1 MFNQSVVSSSVQNQ
15 FPAFYQDQYPT
26 LVKFLQNYYE
36 FLESNGNPIDL
47 INGLL
52 DITDID
58 TYAEIDL
65 KASTKE
71 PISITDTEISVIG
84 HVKFPRTDGLIK
96 IDDEVILYKEREYI
110 TDEFNVYKITVFKG
124 CVRGYTYNDLTY
136 EDGFIPN
143 IKTEPAKHIA
153 SSVVLNQS
161 FSYLLYFLDK
171 LRQQFLVNYPQNS
184 LVENKDKLNFNLIL
198 KKIKDF
204 YLAKGTPKGI
214 EFYFKYLFQNVPEI
228 SNYKSQILAPSDA
241 IYQTKFIV
249 RTESLDNYYIP
260 DLVDETLVQNGNEFN
275 VQTVE
280 NNFAASSQVYEL
292 EVSNGQ
298 NIVPTQFAII
308 TQYIINNRLYVD
320 TTFGFP
326 EAGFLRVGNDI
337 VEYSRKEYNYFE
349 LKEIPDFYAI
359 GQRIYDLSTLAS
371 VKTRPDSYFLIFA
384 GVTGYD
390 ILKNYTYYQ
399 EGDIGFVKDV
409 SINVSNLLLTS
420 WVTNENIPVNLNKN
434 LVAGV
439 ASLYT
444 DQESVYL
451 YSSGI
456 PYYSFTTPSNVQIVD
471 AEHFIRIPSHYT
483 KSLEGFREK
492 TTPDSPI
499 GFLVDGT
506 PILNWKSNVVIIRG
520 SLKTVTVV
528 DGGSN
533 FNVSIPPVIS
543 FTPPNIS
550 GGVTA
555 TGNLIIN
562 GSIKEVY
569 VESSGKGYPASTIIT
584 VDKDPTDTEFNNN
597 FRPAVLEPV
606 VVKGKITRVKVIDPG
621 YGYSKQ
627 PTIKISPNFFN
638 DANPTTEEAV
648 LSCLVT
654 GPIHRVNI
662 TNTGSKY
669 DTNPSILTTFGEGAT
684 AVLTIENGKI
694 TAITPVNNGQN
705 YKSAPIVNI
714 VDSTGKGQGAKII
727 SKINNVT
734 GSVIEYKILNS
745 GINYS
750 PIGTS
755 VQIFESGS
763 EALLN
768 PIVDSWTLLNNYNTE
783 NDRYYDSSTGGL
795 LFGTDVLQ
803 NVETIIPT
811 FEEIPYQSY
820 TQVSQLGLL
829 SLNYEGITYTAS
841 PPIID
846 TVSETG
852 FDLVDDGY
860 IKLTAP
866 FDIRF
871 GTTSN
876 TPTLVKKGE
885 KFYISTNG
893 FIFFNENTPLALEG
907 WAAEQLTPTSLG
919 ASIQIG
925 KDDLIIDRFFEST
938 VERSNITEAPI
949 NASVVG
955 ATITNSWPSPNTSA
969 LYFNGSTT
977 RSFTTQSFNTL
988 SGGFFKF
995 DLIYSTSNTIGNS
1008 PEINETVQLQYSKNN
1023 GVSWTPFAVYPISI
1037 YGDGSWKPITVKL
1050 EGALLDPSIRFRLIQ
1065 PNYTRT
1071 GGVFDTWGL
1080 DNVTMQLSTSNQVS
1094 DLYVLRYEGFHF
1106 VRGLNRTNPIKFEVI
1121 FEENVSGQI
1130 IDNKFTIN
1138 IIENNPLP
1146 SDLKTLLL
1154 TYGED
1159 NSYEFD
1165 PVPVESGKSYRYS
1178 NTIIPASSAVYPKKY
1193 TVIGAPKKLKLKG
1206 SLVDVNLTDTT
1217 KHSPIIGWALDG
1229 SPIYGPY
1236 GYENPLEESD
1246 IKKMVSG
1253 WKKNETNFNPIR
1265 FLLTTNGGLQN
1276 YPLGSFEEDYYWSPS
1291 QATLDKQNGR
1301 YCVTPEFPNGVYAYF
1316 MTIDYNNKQL
1326 GFPYFVGSEFSGKTY
1341 SEFNLSE
1348 FPLLY
1353 NISNLTRYLDPTTG
1367 IYEKTRPLDPGS
1379 FTVESIPSSTE
1390 ASVKSINIVDGGSG
1404 YKVGDKLVFNNTG
1417 TSGFGAA
1424 GFVSVIEGKDVVSTT
1439 FTQYDY
1445 LEYYDETTPFSNGSI
1460 IKTADGFSAQIHS
1473 INQNK
1478 KYAYLKNVT
1487 GTNPSSGEVIYD
1499 STLTPEVLIS
1509 NELTGTNAAIAVILG
1524 LETKC
1529 TLNASIDSATTY
1541 LSVSGFTNCTIDDFF
1556 SPNISKFIKID
1567 DEYMRVKYKAS
1578 STNILVERGINSIQ
1592 TTHTSGSTVTLLSE
1606 LPVFDSSKFN
1616 IGDII
1621 KVDDEIFKV
1630 VNITVTK
1637 TTQNLFTKIKDGSG
1651 TTGANTYYLFIN
1663 GILQINSSAQVPSQG
1678 TVLLNANGDVSDLV
1692 FDQPP
1697 NQTGVTVDGSILS
1710 NPRIE
1715 ILTSQTYNKANI
1727 VSNVDI
1733 IGSNFKHI
1741 LTVERQAFNTVR
1753 SLHYPRS
1760 VVTKLRYIN
1769 AKVKSYEENRIL
1781 SRFTSSGNGL
1791 VQGDHVTVSAA
1802 RKIDNNYNVNFTS
1815 NPINFS
1821 ITKGSETYANGS
1833 TIVMYERS
1841 RYIFNVQSVEPIN
1854 VQFFS
1859 FSTELNKQK
1868 EYFDI
1873 DNTIELD
1880 GTGRITKFT
1889 IVPKSSDLTNV
1900 IMRIT
1905 LQSQGIYRDVNLNI
1919 RFEPYNGEFSIENS
1933 TSSYF
1938 EFYIDR
1944 DPLFTDYTSNTI
1956 TYITT
1961 SKTANGSIYKATLTS
1976 GGFDYKILPSI
1987 SGFVTANG
1995 VGAALEAFSDTVGS
2009 VKSITKA
2016 SNGYGY
2022 SPNPS
2027 YAPIISFPI
2036 IAKLKNN
2043 YKVVSYRIDN
2053 PGDGYL
2059 FSNSPVVK
2067 GGGLGDGDSQHAELI
2082 VNVNNEKVVS
2092 VDILYSGTS
2101 YSSAPTVDVE
2111 KTYFTTIN
2119 SNGDLSFKFN
2129 FNNYFRENDSYKVRA
2144 YYLDSN
2150 SNLKYQESSVTFFAD
2165 LQTASI
2171 KSKLTLS
2178 SQTYVNPLDYISLPG
2193 NIQVQYYKVLLN
2205 ERKASITLIIDK
2217 SDFFPGEKVI
2227 INDNPNIFGYVSTIK
2242 GWQKNNSI
2250 LRITGLQYELKVNDI
2265 IRAVNS
2271 ESYGKVDFVDGVNTA
2286 LKLGAY
2292 LEQPKLFL
2300 TQDSFLGENIF
2311 KLQDSFRYQKFAYEI
2326 SSDIPVDKWRENYI
2340 STAHPAGYNL
2350 FAKTKINQ
2358 RAKLPVTSSTKVK
2371 ISTDVSSLVRLNQ
2384 KYNYL
2389 ITKNIS
2395 IDETQVANK
2404 LLTDVKN
2411 IKTSV
2416 VAAFQDFSSEFD
2428 GVKTSFELKVIDPI
2442 QPKEDDG
2449 VTDRYITNYTVDQM
2463 LVILDN
2469 IVQTYGDSWNV
2480 TDADKT
2486 FSFASVENAGQLMPG
2501 GDVLYYR
2508 QLNEGNTIYG
2518 FNKIVTSASTTFPL
2532 IQQNGSAFPSG
2543 VVGANY
2549 NIDDWLI
2556 FVDGVL
2562 QLSEA
2567 VGDAY
2572 TISGNNLVFSETIPT
2587 GSQISARC
2595 IVGSYKNEFANGSV
2609 VGGSAVSLTSKPAT
2623 ASKESYFV
2631 FVDGILIQTSDY
2643 NLNASN
2649 NIVFNYSFN
2658 YDSLVVYIDPKL
2670 VSLET
2675 SSHNIL
2681 SELYTYKIED
2691 GQTDIP
2697 TGLVIDSNQ
2706 YILDINGVVQT
2717 PFVSYIAGSSGVR
2730 KINFTEPPQKYIKG
2744 DIEAGRQF
2752 IGLLYQR
2759 ADVLGASS
2767 TPNYQF
2773 DDISKNRIFVKNN
2786 ISNLIVGDYI
2796 VSPTNNSNAIVDNII
2811 DKQIRKTVLQSVSST
2826 VVAPNNTLT
2835 INLNSVLEL
2844 SVGDRVVFDPAIGLT
2859 SVDGNQLEISA
2870 INKINSTVTLRNIS
2884 ASSLTITLTSNNSIR
2899 FSHRELIVVKINT
2912 SEVNR
2917 DNAFTSG
2924 STLLSGYV
2932 SSSQTSTQTTLDES
2946 YMVLSTDTTI
2956 NVTSSTGFANNDYI
2970 LVNDVEV
2977 MKITN
2982 ISSNVL
2988 TVTRGQLATIIP
3000 NVHPN
3005 GSNVTKIVPVS
3016 LECSGFV
3023 RGFDS
3028 NKTTF
3033 PLLKNGNPVY
3043 IEANKDIFVIVNG
3056 ILQKRGSSYT
3066 IIENNPNTIPND
3078 GDEYSEIQFTEPPSD
3093 STPFNCFYV
3102 GETISIQNISS
3113 QFNGVRTSFDLR
3125 SVTGEIFSLISN
3137 NRPEANISANLILF
3151 IDGVYQIPSTTES
3164 GRLEAYSDL
3173 LSSYKLLGSVID
3185 FNSPPKRGSDFEG
3198 YIFVGSQSDYNTVD
3212 IDVTVEPDDILLQYN
3227 EVYPRRILQK
3237 TSATK
3242 LSVTESLGVIST
3254 VSNGIELGSD
3264 RGNNWWKTDLIKSA
3278 RVRESLRSRRTI
3290 YSTISSIGTPSP
3302 YPLVGKILYTT
3313 SIPSIKVNNISSDFP
3328 TSPDDDTNKISFI
3341 IPSSANFLERMVDF
3355 TYVSF
3360 VPRNPLI
3367 VGDKDEIQN
3376 LKIVNLPFN
3385 QILKVSGSAT
3395 DLTSYYFA
3403 GNANT
3408 SEFTVVNFDIVN
3420 KIVYIKLT
3428 DPTKPVTTANWTN
3441 FLGYTLTTDN
3451 LINEYQTLTVGTKLI
3466 YNF

>member
-15 FPAFYQDQYPT
+15 FPVFYQDQYPT
-26 LVKFLQNYYE
+26 LVKFLQSYYE

-84 HVKFPRTDGLIK
+84 HVKFPRTDGLLK

-124 CVRGYTYNDLTY
+124 CIRGYTYNELTY
-136 EDGFIPN
+136 EDGFVPN

-153 SSVVLNQS
+153 SSIVLNQS
-161 FSYLLYFLDK
+161 FNYLLYFLDK

-184 LVENKDKLNFNLIL
+184 LIENKDKLNFNLIL
-198 KKIKDF
+198 KRIKDF
-204 YLAKGTPKGI
+204 YLSKGTPKGI

-228 SNYKSQILAPSDA
+228 TNYKSQLLAPSDA

-260 DLVDETLVQNGNEFN
+260 DLVDKILVQNGKEFN

-298 NIVPTQFAII
+298 NIVATQFAII

-326 EAGFLRVGNDI
+326 EVGFLRIGDDLVK
-337 VEYSRKEYNYFE
+337 YSRKEYNYFE
-349 LKEIPDFYAI
+349 LEEIPSFYSI

-371 VKTRPDSYFLIFA
+371 VKDRPDSYFLIFS
-384 GVTGYD
+384 GVVGYD

-409 SINVSNLLLTS
+409 SINISNLLLTS

-444 DQESVYL
+444 DQEAVYL

-456 PYYSFTTPSNVQIVD
+456 PYYSFSTPSNVKVED
-471 AEHFIRIPSHYT
+471 AEHFIKIPLIYT
-483 KSLEGFREK
+483 KSLEGFKEK
-492 TTPDSPI
+492 TTPDAPV

-506 PILNWKSNVVIIRG
+506 PILNWKSNVVITRG
-520 SLKTVTVV
+520 SLKTVTVT
-528 DGGSN
+528 DGGSDY
-533 FNVSIPPVIS
+533 NVSSPPVIT
-543 FTPPNIS
+543 FTAPKIS
-550 GGVTA
+550 GGTTA
-555 TGNLIIN
+555 LGNLVVN
-562 GSIKEVY
+562 GSIKEIY
-569 VESSGKGYPASTIIT
+569 VESFGKGYPATTIIT
-584 VDKDPTDTEFNNN
+584 VDKDPTDTEFNSK
-597 FRPAVLEPV
+597 FRSAVLEPV

-627 PTIKISPNFFN
+627 PTLRISPNFFN
-638 DANPTTEEAV
+638 DANASTEEAV
-648 LSCLVT
+648 LSCLVA

-662 TNTGSKY
+662 TNPGSKY
-669 DTNPSILTTFGEGAT
+669 NDNPSILTTFGEGAT
-684 AVLTIENGKI
+684 AILTIESGVI
-694 TAITPVNNGQN
+694 TEITPVNNGQS
-705 YKSAPIVNI
+705 YKSPPIVKI

-727 SKINNVT
+727 SKINTVT
-734 GSVIEYKILNS
+734 GAVIEYKILNG

-750 PIGTS
+750 QFGTS
-755 VQIFESGS
+755 IQIFESGS
-763 EALLN
+763 ESLLN
-768 PIVDSWTLLNNYNTE
+768 PIVDNWTLLNNYNTD
-783 NDRYYDSSTGGL
+783 NDPNYDSSTGGL
-795 LFGTDVLQ
+795 LFGTEVLQ
-803 NVETIIPT
+803 NIETIIPK
-811 FEEIPYQSY
+811 FEEVPYQQNTSV
-820 TQVSQLGLL
+820 TQNGLT
-829 SLNYEGITYTAS
+829 SVTYEGVTYSANV
-841 PPIID
+841 PVVD
-846 TVSETG
+846 LVNEVG

-860 IKLTAP
+860 LQLKVP

-885 KFYISTNG
+885 NLFVSTNG
-893 FIFFNENTPLALEG
+893 FIFFNENNPLALEG

-925 KDDLIIDRFFEST
+925 KDDLIIDRFFDSY
-938 VERSNITEAPI
+938 VERSNTVTVDII
-949 NASVVG
+949 ASVFG
-955 ATITNSWPSPNTSA
+955 AENTNNWPSPNTSA
-969 LYFNGSTT
+969 LYFNGLPT
-977 RSFTTQSFNTL
+977 RSFTTQPFNTL
-988 SGGFFKF
+988 NGGFFKF
-995 DLIYSTSNTIGNS
+995 DLIYSAPPNTIGNS
-1008 PEINETVQLQYSKNN
+1008 PEVNEPVQLQYSKNN
-1023 GVSWTPFAVYPISI
+1023 GATWTPFSMYSI
-1037 YGDGSWKPITVKL
+1037 DTYGGGSWKPITVRL
-1050 EGALLDPSIRFRLIQ
+1050 EGPLLDPFIRFKLIQ

-1071 GGVFDTWGL
+1071 SAGLDTWGL
-1080 DNVTMQLSTSNQVS
+1080 DNVEMRLNTANQVS

-1106 VRGLNRTNPIKFEVI
+1106 VRGFNRTNPIKFEII

-1130 IDNKFTIN
+1130 IDNKFRIN

-1154 TYGED
+1154 TYGEN

-1165 PVPVESGKSYRYS
+1165 PVPVESGKSYQYS
-1178 NTIIPASSAVYPKKY
+1178 STIIPASDKVFPKKY
-1193 TVIGAPKKLKLKG
+1193 TIIGAPKQLKLKK
-1206 SLVDVNLTDTT
+1206 SLVNVNLTDST
-1217 KHSPIIGWALDG
+1217 KHSPIIGWSLDG

-1236 GYENPLEESD
+1236 GYQNPLEEST

-1253 WKKNETNFNPIR
+1253 WKKIETNLNPIR
-1265 FLLTTNGGLQN
+1265 LLPSANGGLQN
-1276 YPLGSFEEDYYWSPS
+1276 YAIGSFEEDYYWSPS
-1291 QATLDKQNGR
+1291 QATLDRQNGR
-1301 YCVTPEFPNGVYAYF
+1301 YCITPEFPNGVYAYF
-1316 MTIDYNNKQL
+1316 MTVDLNNKQL

-1348 FPLLY
+1348 IPLL
-1353 NISNLTRYLDPTTG
+1353 NQIFNLSRYLDPATDV
-1367 IYEKTRPLDPGS
+1367 YKKTRPLDPGS
-1379 FTVESIPSSTE
+1379 FIVESIPSSTE
-1390 ASVKSINIVDGGSG
+1390 ASVQSINIVDGGSG
-1404 YKVGDKLVFNNTG
+1404 YKIGDKLIFNNTE

-1424 GFVSVIEGKDVVSTT
+1424 GFVSVIEGKDIVSTT
-1439 FTQYDY
+1439 FTEYDY
-1445 LEYYDETTPFSNGSI
+1445 LEYYDESTPFSNGST
-1460 IKTADGFSAQIHS
+1460 IKTADGFSAVIHS
-1473 INQNK
+1473 VNQNDR
-1478 KYAYLKNVT
+1478 YAYLKNVT
-1487 GTNPSSGEVIYD
+1487 GNNPSSGEPIFD

-1509 NELTGTNAAIAVILG
+1509 NELTGTNATVAVING

-1529 TLNASIDSATTY
+1529 TLDSDIDSATTY
-1541 LSVSGFTNCTIDDFF
+1541 LSIFGFTNCTIDDFF
-1556 SPNISKFIKID
+1556 SLTINKYIKID
-1567 DEYMRVKYKAS
+1567 DEYMLVKYKAS
-1578 STNILVERGINSIQ
+1578 SDKILVERGINSIQ
-1592 TTHTSGSTVTLLSE
+1592 TPHADGSTVTLLSE

-1621 KVDDEIFKV
+1621 KVDEEIFKV

-1637 TTQNLFTKIKDGSG
+1637 TIQNLFTKIKDGSG

-1663 GILQINSSAQVPSQG
+1663 GILQLNSSAQVPAQG
-1678 TVLLNANGDVSDLV
+1678 TVVLNANGDVSDLV

-1697 NQTGVTVDGSILS
+1697 NQTGITVNGSIMS

-1715 ILTSQTYNKANI
+1715 LLTSQTYIKANI
-1727 VSNVDI
+1727 VSNIDI

-1741 LTVERQAFNTVR
+1741 LTVERQSFNTVR

-1760 VVTKLRYIN
+1760 IVTKLRYIN
-1769 AKVKSYEENRIL
+1769 AKVKSYQENRIL
-1781 SRFTSSGNGL
+1781 SRFTSNGNGL
-1791 VQGDHVTVSAA
+1791 VQGDQITVNAS
-1802 RKIDNNYNVNFTS
+1802 RKLENNYNVNFTI
-1815 NPINFS
+1815 NPVNFT
-1821 ITKGSETYANGS
+1821 ITKGSETYTNGS
-1833 TIVMYERS
+1833 TLEMYERS
-1841 RYIFNVQSVEPIN
+1841 KYIFNVQSVEPIT

-1859 FSTELNKQK
+1859 FSTELDKQK

-1880 GTGRITKFT
+1880 GSGKITKFT

-1905 LQSQGIYRDVNLNI
+1905 LQSQGIYRDVKLNI
-1919 RFEPYNGEFSIENS
+1919 RFEPYNGEFYVENS
-1933 TSSYF
+1933 TSNYF

-1944 DPLFTDYTSNTI
+1944 NPLFTDYNSNTI
-1956 TYITT
+1956 NYITT
-1961 SKTANGSIYKATLTS
+1961 SKVANGPIHKATLTS
-1976 GGFDYKILPSI
+1976 GGFDYKILPSVT
-1987 SGFVTANG
+1987 GFVTANG
-1995 VGAALEAFSDTVGS
+1995 VGATLEAFSSTVGS
-2009 VKSITKA
+2009 VKSIANA

-2027 YAPIISFPI
+2027 YSPVISFPI

-2043 YKVVSYRIDN
+2043 YKVVSYRIDD

-2059 FSNSPVVK
+2059 FSNSPVIK
-2067 GGGLGDGDSQHAELI
+2067 GGGLGDGDTQHASLI
-2082 VNVNNEKVVS
+2082 VNVNNEKVIS
-2092 VDILYSGTS
+2092 VDIIYPGVS
-2101 YSSAPTVDVE
+2101 YSSAPTIDVE

-2119 SNGDLSFKFN
+2119 SNGDLSFKFD
-2129 FNNYFRENDSYKVRA
+2129 FTDYFQENDSYKVRA
-2144 YYLDSN
+2144 YYLDTN
-2150 SNLKYQESSVTFFAD
+2150 SNLKYQESTVTFFAD

-2171 KSKLTLS
+2171 KSKLTLA
-2178 SQTYVNPLDYISLPG
+2178 SQTYVNPLDYISVPT
-2193 NIQVQYYKVLLN
+2193 NAQVQYYKVLLN

-2217 SDFFPGEKVI
+2217 SDFFANEKVI
-2227 INDNPNIFGYVSTIK
+2227 INDNPNTFGYVSTIK

-2265 IRAVNS
+2265 IRGVNS
-2271 ESYGKVDFVDGVNTA
+2271 ESYGKIDFVDGVNTS

-2300 TQDSFLGENIF
+2300 SQNSFLGENIF

-2326 SSDIPVDKWRENYI
+2326 SSNVPVDKWRENYI

-2358 RAKLPVTSSTKVK
+2358 RAKLPVTSETKVT
-2371 ISTDVSSLVRLNQ
+2371 ISTDVSSIVRLNQ

-2395 IDETQVANK
+2395 VDEVQVANK

-2416 VAAFQDFSSEFD
+2416 VAAFEDFSNEFN
-2428 GVKTSFELKVIDPI
+2428 GIKTSFELKVIDPI
-2442 QPKEDDG
+2442 QPKNDDG
-2449 VTDRYITNYTVDQM
+2449 VTDKYITNYSIDQM

-2469 IVQTYGDSWNV
+2469 IVQTYGDSWTV

-2486 FSFASVENAGQLMPG
+2486 FSFESVENAGQLMPG
-2501 GDVLYYR
+2501 GDVLFYR
-2508 QLNEGNTIYG
+2508 QLNEANVIYG
-2518 FNKIVTSASTTFPL
+2518 FNEITTSASTTFPL
-2532 IQQNGSAFPSG
+2532 IQQNGSAFPSA
-2543 VVGANY
+2543 VVGSNY
-2549 NIDDWLI
+2549 NASDWLV

-2562 QLSEA
+2562 QSSSDSYTLSA
-2567 VGDAY
+2567 G
-2572 TISGNNLVFSETIPT
+2572 NLVFSESIPA

-2595 IVGSYKNEFANGSV
+2595 IVGSHRNQFTNGSV
-2609 VGGSAVSLTSKPAT
+2609 TSGNAISIASKPVT
-2623 ASKESYFV
+2623 VSKESYFI
-2631 FVDGILIQTSDY
+2631 FVDGILIKTSDY
-2643 NLNASN
+2643 SLNSSN
-2649 NIVFNYSFN
+2649 NVIFNYSFN

-2681 SELYTYKIED
+2681 SELYNYKIED

-2697 TGLVIDSNQ
+2697 VGLVIDSNQ

-2717 PFVSYIAGSSGVR
+2717 PFVSYLAGSSGIR
-2730 KINFTEPPQKYIKG
+2730 KINFTEPPQKYFKG
-2744 DIEAGRQF
+2744 DIEVGRQF
-2752 IGLLYQR
+2752 VGLLYQR
-2759 ADVLGASS
+2759 QDVSGALGS

-2773 DDISKNRIFVKNN
+2773 DDISKNRIFIKNN
-2786 ISNLIVGDYI
+2786 VSNLIVGDYI
-2796 VSPTNNSNAIVDNII
+2796 VSPTNGSNAIVDNII
-2811 DKQIRKTVLQSVSST
+2811 DKQIRKTVIQSVSST
-2826 VVAPNNTLT
+2826 VVAPNNTIT
-2835 INLNSVLEL
+2835 INLNSVLGI

-2859 SVDGNQLEISA
+2859 SVDGNELEITS

-2884 ASSLTITLTSNNSIR
+2884 TSSLTITLPLNNSIR
-2899 FSHRELIVVKINT
+2899 FNHRELVVVKINT
-2912 SEVNR
+2912 TQVNR
-2917 DNAFTSG
+2917 DNAFSSG
-2924 STLLSGYV
+2924 TTLLSGYV
-2932 SSSQTSTQTTLDES
+2932 SSSETSTQTTLDES
-2946 YMVLSTDTTI
+2946 YMVLSSDTTI
-2956 NVTSSTGFANNDYI
+2956 NVVSSSGFANDDYI

-2988 TVTRGQLATIIP
+2988 TVLRGQLASIIP
-3000 NVHPN
+3000 NVHSN
-3005 GSNVTKIVPVS
+3005 GSNVTKITPVS
-3016 LECSGFV
+3016 LECSGFA

-3028 NKTTF
+3028 NKTRF
-3033 PLLKNGNPVY
+3033 PLLKDGNSVY

-3066 IIENNPNTIPND
+3066 IIENNPNNTSND
-3078 GDEYSEIQFTEPPSD
+3078 GDEYSEIQFNEPPTD

-3113 QFNGVRTSFDLR
+3113 QFNSIKTNFDLR

-3164 GRLEAYSDL
+3164 GRLEAYSDS
-3173 LSSYKLLGSVID
+3173 LSSYKLLGSIID

-3198 YIFVGSQSDYNTVD
+3198 YIFVGSQSDYNTID
-3212 IDVTVEPDDILLQYN
+3212 IDVAVEPNDILLQYN
-3227 EVYPRRILQK
+3227 EVSPRRILQK

-3242 LSVTESLGVIST
+3242 LSVTESFGVLYEA
-3254 VSNGIELGSD
+3254 SNGIELGSD

-3290 YSTISSIGTPSP
+3290 NSSIFQIGTPSP
-3302 YPLVGKILYTT
+3302 YPLTGKTLFTT
-3313 SIPSIKVNNISSDFP
+3313 SIPSIKINNVSSDFP

-3341 IPSSANFLERMVDF
+3341 IPAGTNFPKRMVDF

-3360 VPRNPLI
+3360 VPRNQLI
-3367 VGDKDEIQN
+3367 VGSKDELQN
-3376 LKIVNLPFN
+3376 LKIVDLPFN
-3385 QILKVSGSAT
+3385 QILKVSGSAS
-3395 DLTSYYFA
+3395 DLSTYYFG

-3408 SEFTVVNFDIVN
+3408 SEFTVVNFDIID
-3420 KIVYIKLT
+3420 KIIYIKLT
-3428 DPTKPVTTANWTN
+3428 DTAKPVTTANWTN
-3441 FLGYTLTTDN
+3441 FLGYTLTADN
-3451 LINEYQTLTVGTKLI
+3451 LINEYQTLTVGTNLI

>member
-15 FPAFYQDQYPT
+15 FPVFYQDQYPT
-26 LVKFLQNYYE
+26 LVKFLQSYYE

-65 KASTKE
+65 RASTKE

-84 HVKFPRTDGLIK
+84 HVKFPRTDGLLK

-124 CVRGYTYNDLTY
+124 CIRGYTYNDLTY
-136 EDGFIPN
+136 EDGFVPN
-143 IKTEPAKHIA
+143 IETQPAKHIA
-153 SSVVLNQS
+153 SSVVVNQS

-184 LVENKDKLNFNLIL
+184 LIENKDKLNFNLIL
-198 KKIKDF
+198 KRIKDF
-204 YLAKGTPKGI
+204 YLSKGTPKGI

-228 SNYKSQILAPSDA
+228 TNYKSQLLAPSDA

-260 DLVDETLVQNGNEFN
+260 DLVDKTLVQNGKEFN

-292 EVSNGQ
+292 ELSNGQ

-320 TTFGFP
+320 TTFGFS
-326 EAGFLRVGNDI
+326 EIGFLRIGDDI
-337 VEYSRKEYNYFE
+337 VEYTRKEYNYFE
-349 LKEIPDFYAI
+349 LKELPNFYVI

-371 VKTRPDSYFLIFA
+371 VKDRPDSYFLIFA

-420 WVTNENIPVNLNKN
+420 WVTNENIPVKLNKN

-456 PYYSFTTPSNVQIVD
+456 PYYSFSAPSNVQILD
-471 AEHFIRIPSHYT
+471 AEHFVRIPLIYT

-492 TTPDSPI
+492 TTPDAPV

-506 PILNWKSNVVIIRG
+506 PILNWKSNVVITRG

-528 DGGSN
+528 DGGSD
-533 FNVSIPPVIS
+533 FNVNIPPVITFS
-543 FTPPNIS
+543 PPKLT
-550 GGVTA
+550 GGTTA
-555 TGNLIIN
+555 VGNLIIN

-569 VESSGKGYPASTIIT
+569 VESSGKGYPTSTIIT
-584 VDKDPTDTEFNNN
+584 VDKDPTDTEFNSK

-606 VVKGKITRVKVIDPG
+606 VVKGKITRVKIIDPG

-627 PTIKISPNFFN
+627 PTIRISPNFFN
-638 DANPTTEEAV
+638 DANPNTEEAV
-648 LSCLVT
+648 ITSLVT
-654 GPIHRVNI
+654 GPISRVNI
-662 TNTGSKY
+662 TNPGSKY
-669 DTNPSILTTFGEGAT
+669 DSDPSILTTFGEGAT
-684 AVLTIENGKI
+684 AVITIQNGTI
-694 TAITPVNNGQN
+694 TEITPVNNGQN
-705 YKSAPIVNI
+705 YKSAPIVSI
-714 VDSTGKGQGAKII
+714 VDSTGKGQGAVII

-734 GSVIEYKILNS
+734 GAVIGYKILNG

-750 PIGTS
+750 QFGTV
-755 VQIFESGS
+755 VQIFESGTD
-763 EALLN
+763 ALLN
-768 PIVDSWTLLNNYNTE
+768 PIVDSWTLLNNYNTN
-783 NDRYYDSSTGGL
+783 NDVNYDSSTGGL
-795 LFGTDVLQ
+795 LFGTETLQ
-803 NVETIIPT
+803 NVETIVPT
-811 FEEIPYQSY
+811 FEEIPYQLN
-820 TQVSQLGLL
+820 TQVSQSGLL
-829 SLNYEGITYTAS
+829 SVVYDGITYPAS
-841 PPIID
+841 PPILD
-846 TVSETG
+846 TISEAG
-852 FDLVDDGY
+852 FDLIDDGY
-860 IKLTAP
+860 ITLTAP

-893 FIFFNENTPLALEG
+893 FIFFNEGSPLALAG

-925 KDDLIIDRFFEST
+925 KDDLIIDRLFEAP
-938 VERSNITEAPI
+938 VERSSVI
-949 NASVVG
+949 NVAIVASVLG
-955 ATITNSWPSPNTSA
+955 ATSTNNWPSPNTA
-969 LYFNGSTT
+969 GLYFNGPTT
-977 RSFTTQSFNTL
+977 RSFTTQEFNTL
-988 SGGFFKF
+988 NGGYFKF
-995 DLIYSTSNTIGNS
+995 DLIYSSPSTIGES
-1008 PEINETVQLQYSKNN
+1008 PESGEQVQLQYSKNN
-1023 GVSWTPFAVYPISI
+1023 GSNWTPVDNYSTVTYGGGTWKTISVQLQ
-1037 YGDGSWKPITVKL
+1037 GVL
-1050 EGALLDPSIRFRLIQ
+1050 ADPSIRLRLIQ
-1065 PNYTRT
+1065 PTYTRT
-1071 GGVFDTWGL
+1071 GGIFDTWGL
-1080 DNVTMQLSTSNQVS
+1080 DNVAMQLKTITQVP
-1094 DLYVLRYEGFHF
+1094 DLYALRYEGFHF
-1106 VRGLNRTNPIKFEVI
+1106 VRGLNRTNPIKFEII
-1121 FEENVSGQI
+1121 FEENISGLI
-1130 IDNKFTIN
+1130 VDNKFTIN

-1154 TYGED
+1154 TYGEN

-1178 NTIIPASSAVYPKKY
+1178 NTIIPASSSVFPKKY
-1193 TVIGAPKKLKLKG
+1193 NVIGAPKQLKLKG
-1206 SLVDVNLTDTT
+1206 SLVNVNLTDTT
-1217 KHSPIIGWALDG
+1217 KHSPIIGWSLDG
-1229 SPIYGPY
+1229 CPIYGPY

-1253 WKKNETNFNPIR
+1253 WKKIEINLNPIR
-1265 FLLTTNGGLQN
+1265 LLPSLNGGLQN
-1276 YPLGSFEEDYYWSPS
+1276 YALGSFEEDYYWSPS
-1291 QATLDKQNGR
+1291 QSTLDKQNGR
-1301 YCVTPEFPNGVYAYF
+1301 YCVTPEFPDGVYAYF
-1316 MTIDYNNKQL
+1316 MTVDYNNKQL

-1348 FPLLY
+1348 VPLLY
-1353 NISNLTRYLDPTTG
+1353 KISNLTRYLDPTTG

-1379 FTVESIPSSTE
+1379 FTVESIPSSTD

-1424 GFVSVIEGKDVVSTT
+1424 GFVSVIEGKDIISTT

-1445 LEYYDETTPFSNGSI
+1445 LEYYDETTPFSNGST
-1460 IKTADGFSAQIHS
+1460 IKTADGFSAVIHS
-1473 INQNK
+1473 VNQNE
-1478 KYAYLKNVT
+1478 KYAYLENVT

-1509 NELTGTNAAIAVILG
+1509 NEITGVDGTVTVISG

-1529 TLNASIDSATTY
+1529 TLDSSIDSATTY
-1541 LSVSGFTNCTIDDFF
+1541 LSVSGFTNCTINDFF
-1556 SPNISKFIKID
+1556 SPTINKYIKID
-1567 DEYMRVKYKAS
+1567 DEYMLVKYKAS
-1578 STNILVERGINSIQ
+1578 SNNILVERGINSIQ
-1592 TTHTSGSTVTLLSE
+1592 TTHASGSTVTLLSE

-1637 TTQNLFTKIKDGSG
+1637 TTQKLFTKINDGSG
-1651 TTGANTYYLFIN
+1651 TSGANTYYLFIN
-1663 GILQINSSAQVPSQG
+1663 GVLQINSSAQVPSQG
-1678 TVLLNANGDVSDLV
+1678 TVILNANGDVSDLI
-1692 FDQPP
+1692 FNQPP

-1710 NPRIE
+1710 NPKIE
-1715 ILTSQTYNKANI
+1715 ILTSQTYIKSNIVANI
-1727 VSNVDI
+1727 DI
-1733 IGSNFKHI
+1733 IGSNFVHT
-1741 LTVERQAFNTVR
+1741 LTVERQAFSTLR

-1760 VVTKLRYIN
+1760 IVTKLRYIN
-1769 AKVKSYEENRIL
+1769 AKVKSYEQDRIL

-1791 VQGDHVTVSAA
+1791 VQGDHVTVSASK
-1802 RKIDNNYNVNFTS
+1802 KIENNYNINFTS
-1815 NPINFS
+1815 NPINFA
-1821 ITKGSETYANGS
+1821 ITKGSETYGSGS

-1841 RYIFNVQSVEPIN
+1841 RYIFNIQSTEPTT

-1859 FSTELNKQK
+1859 FSTELDKQK

-1873 DNTIELD
+1873 DNAIELD
-1880 GTGRITKFT
+1880 GTGKITKFT

-1919 RFEPYNGEFSIENS
+1919 RFEPYNGEFLVENS
-1933 TSSYF
+1933 TLSYF

-1956 TYITT
+1956 NYITT
-1961 SKTANGSIYKATLTS
+1961 SKTASGSIYKSTLTS

-1987 SGFVTANG
+1987 TGFVTGNG
-1995 VGAALEAFSDTVGS
+1995 VGATLEAFSDTVGS

-2043 YKVVSYRIDN
+2043 YKVVSYRIDD

-2059 FSNSPVVK
+2059 FSNTPVIK
-2067 GGGLGDGDSQHAELI
+2067 GGGLGDGDSQHASLI
-2082 VNVNNEKVVS
+2082 VNVNNEKVIS
-2092 VDILYSGTS
+2092 VDILYSGVS

-2119 SNGDLSFKFN
+2119 SNGDLAFKFN

-2144 YYLDSN
+2144 YYLDTN

-2171 KSKLTLS
+2171 KSKLTLA
-2178 SQTYVNPLDYISLPG
+2178 SQTYVNPLDYISLPA
-2193 NIQVQYYKVLLN
+2193 NVQVQYYKVVLN

-2217 SDFFPGEKVI
+2217 SNFFAGEKVI
-2227 INDNPNIFGYVSTIK
+2227 INDNPNIIGYVSLIE

-2250 LRITGLQYELKVNDI
+2250 LRITGLQYELKINDI
-2265 IRAVNS
+2265 IRGVNS
-2271 ESYGKVDFVDGVNTA
+2271 ESYGKVDFVDGVNTS

-2326 SSDIPVDKWRENYI
+2326 SSNIPVDKWRENYI

-2358 RAKLPVTSSTKVK
+2358 RVKLPVDSSTTVKV
-2371 ISTDVSSLVRLNQ
+2371 STDVSSIVRLNQ

-2395 IDETQVANK
+2395 IDESQVANK

-2428 GVKTSFELKVIDPI
+2428 GIKTSFELKVIDPI
-2442 QPKEDDG
+2442 QPKELDG
-2449 VTDRYITNYTVDQM
+2449 VTDRYITNYNIDQM
-2463 LVILDN
+2463 LVLLDN
-2469 IVQTYGDSWNV
+2469 IVQTYEISWTV
-2480 TDADKT
+2480 TDADKA
-2486 FSFASVENAGQLMPG
+2486 FSFESVETSGQLMPG
-2501 GDVLYYR
+2501 GDILYYR

-2518 FNKIVTSASTTFPL
+2518 FNKLTTTPSTTFSLVEQDQTP
-2532 IQQNGSAFPSG
+2532 FPSAVLG
-2543 VVGANY
+2543 GNY
-2549 NIDDWLI
+2549 NVQDWLV

-2562 QLSEA
+2562 QLSGSSYS
-2567 VGDAY
+2567 VS
-2572 TISGNNLVFSETIPT
+2572 TSQLVFDETIPAGT
-2587 GSQISARC
+2587 QISARC
-2595 IVGSYKNEFANGSV
+2595 ILNSHRNQFVNGTYIQGNV
-2609 VGGSAVSLTSKPAT
+2609 ISLTSKPVTAT
-2623 ASKESYFV
+2623 KESYFV
-2631 FVDGILIQTSDY
+2631 FVDGVLIQTSDY
-2643 NLNASN
+2643 NLDASN
-2649 NIVFNYSFN
+2649 NIIFEYSFN
-2658 YDSLVVYIDPKL
+2658 YDSLVVFIDSKL

-2681 SELYTYKIED
+2681 NELYTYKIED

-2697 TGLVIDSNQ
+2697 VGLVINSNQ

-2717 PFVSYIAGSSGVR
+2717 PFISYVAGSSGVR

-2744 DIEAGRQF
+2744 DIEVGRQF

-2759 ADVLGASS
+2759 EDVSGSLGS

-2773 DDISKNRIFVKNN
+2773 DDISRNIIFVKNN
-2786 ISNLIVGDYI
+2786 ISNLVVGDYV

-2811 DKQIRKTVLQSVSST
+2811 DKQIRKTVIQSVSST
-2826 VVAPNNTLT
+2826 VIAANATLV
-2835 INLNSVLEL
+2835 ILLNSVSEL
-2844 SVGDRVVFDPAIGLT
+2844 SVGDRVIFDPAIGLT
-2859 SVDGNQLEISA
+2859 SIDGNQLEITS
-2870 INKINSTVTLRNIS
+2870 INKINSTVTLKNIS
-2884 ASSLTITLTSNNSIR
+2884 ASSLTIALTLNNSIR

-2917 DNAFTSG
+2917 DNAFTSNT
-2924 STLLSGYV
+2924 TLLSGYV
-2932 SSSQTSTQTTLDES
+2932 SSSETTTQTTLNES
-2946 YMVLSTDTTI
+2946 YMVLSSDTTI
-2956 NVTSSTGFANNDYI
+2956 NVVSSTGFANNDYI

-2988 TVTRGQLATIIP
+2988 TVSRGQLASIIP

-3005 GSNVTKIVPVS
+3005 GSNVTKIIPVS
-3016 LECSGFV
+3016 LECSGFI

-3028 NKTTF
+3028 NKTIF

-3056 ILQKRGSSYT
+3056 ILQKRGLSYT
-3066 IIENNPNTIPND
+3066 VIENNPNGIPNS

-3102 GETISIQNISS
+3102 GETISIQNIAS

-3198 YIFVGSQSDYNTVD
+3198 YIFVGSQSDYNTID
-3212 IDVTVEPDDILLQYN
+3212 IDVSVEANDILLQYN
-3227 EVYPRRILQK
+3227 EVSPRRILQK

-3242 LSVTESLGVIST
+3242 LSVTESFGVIST
-3254 VSNGIELGSD
+3254 ASNGIELGSD
-3264 RGNNWWKTDLIKSA
+3264 RGNNWWKTDLIKFA
-3278 RVRESLRSRRTI
+3278 RVRESLRSRRSI
-3290 YSTISSIGTPSP
+3290 HSTIFEIGTPSP
-3302 YPLVGKILYTT
+3302 YPLTGKILYTT

-3341 IPSSANFLERMVDF
+3341 IPAGSNFPERMVDF

-3360 VPRNPLI
+3360 VPRNPLV
-3367 VGDKDEIQN
+3367 VGSKDELQN

-3385 QILKVSGSAT
+3385 QILKVSGSAS
-3395 DLTSYYFA
+3395 DLSSYYFA
-3403 GNANT
+3403 GNSNT
-3408 SEFTVVNFDIVN
+3408 SEFSVVNFDILN

-3428 DPTKPVTTANWTN
+3428 DPSKPVTTTNWTN
-3441 FLGYTLTTDN
+3441 FFGYTLTIDN